1 MQGSGVFIDDFE
13 NMGRP
18 RKFNDVRIV
27 TEDRQDQIIHFL
39 HLQRKIMSCSVFTSV
54 I

>member
-1 MQGSGVFIDDFE
+1 MQGSGVFIDGFE
-13 NMGRP
+13 NMGRS
-18 RKFNDVRIV
+18 RKSNDIRIV

-39 HLQRKIMSCSVFTSV
+39 RLQRKIMSYYVFTSV